1 MPEGLTAPG
10 ANAALAALAAAYTWV
25 QRHTGAPGAA
35 GTANVAG
42 DSSRIQVAWNT
53 PTGGAMDSVAAVSD
67 VGVTASETYTRFSAW
82 SASSGGTCGFTGSI
96 TCDPVTVG
104 QTVTFP
110 AGTFDTSF
118 PLAS

>member
-1 MPEGLTAPG
+1 MAEGLTTPG
-10 ANAALAALAAAYTWV
+10 ANTALAALAAAYTWV
-25 QRHTGAPGAA
+25 QRHTGPPGAA

-42 DSSRIQVAWNT
+42 DTSRIQVTWTT
-53 PTGGAMDSVAAVSD
+53 PAAGAMESQGAVSD
-67 VGVTASETYTRFSAW
+67 VGVTTAEDYTHFSAW

-96 TCDPVTVG
+96 TCDPITVG